1 MDCVGQ
7 GPRPCARGFP
17 DLDHAVRILA
27 FDEPRGLRRVVL
39 AVTVSA
45 RRAVYR
51 DFELCRQSL
60 HFASTQ

>member
-1 MDCVGQ
+1 MLC
-7 GPRPCARGFP
+7 GFFA
-17 DLDHAVRILA
+17 LDEL
-27 FDEPRGLRRVVL
+27 RGLHRVVL
-39 AVTVSA
+39 TVAVSA